1 MCRQVI
7 VLRHEIPNR
16 KTLDKDPGLSSQG
29 AIGARVLCQK
39 LSNEDISLV
48 LCSPLKR
55 ARQTAE
61 YFEHRVIIKDELRE
75 WEVDQQYL
83 KKILPTS
90 LRALM
95 GAESLEQVKA
105 RVSVIKRSLETEDC
119 KTCLLVTHALVSLV
133 LVGVMLETDVA
144 EIPIGLRLRYGHYG
158 RLIFKQD
165 KWHVVKWNIK

>member
-1 MCRQVI
+1 MSRQVI

-16 KTLDKDPGLSSQG
+16 KTSDKDPGLSPKG
-29 AIGARVLCQK
+29 IENARVLCQK
-39 LSNEDISLV
+39 FLSEDMSLV

-55 ARQTAE
+55 AQQTAGC
-61 YFEHRVIIKDELRE
+61 FENRVIIKNELRE

-90 LRALM
+90 LRALT

-105 RVSVIKRSLETEDC
+105 RVSVIKRDLETEDC

-133 LVGVMLETDVA
+133 LVGVLLETDVA
-144 EIPIGLRLRYGHYG
+144 EIPIGLRLKYGHYG
-158 RLIFKQD
+158 RLIYKQD
-165 KWHVVKWNIK
+165 KWHVVEWNIK